1 MTDTTELAR
10 WLDARAAL
18 KAQQQDIADR
28 LTVVDERIREEIG
41 DLEAAAIGHWRISYR
56 TVATTR
62 VDTKKVKT
70 ILEPLGL
77 LERVQTTT
85 ETRVLRVTEVDR

>member
-18 KAQQQDIADR
+18 KTQQADLAER
-28 LTVVDERIREEIG
+28 LALVDDHIRTQMG
-41 DLEAAAIGHWRISYR
+41 DLEAATIGHWKVSYK

-62 VDTKKVKT
+62 VDSKKVRS

-77 LERVQTTT
+77 LEKVQTTT
-85 ETRVLRVTEVDR
+85 ETRVLRVTEATQ